1 MCLGQFCCFPF
12 SICSTPVLALH
23 DCDVADA
30 EGRVNVLE
38 YGEMWKSSFQCWDSR
53 WGGILLQWPVALEV
67 LLVSVN
73 GSVACVK
80 WKKSQ
85 LSQLLAIVSSHGQ
98 LTERIIC
105 SSGCFLQFFVVHTTM
120 RFSYFETHRAKLE
133 CMQLWIYF
141 VAVWWSGNVGPSLQ
155 TGSSLHQ
162 QSLLFRPPP
171 FCHLSDNKLI
181 LCYRWKELTF
191 FSQFAFP

>member
-38 YGEMWKSSFQCWDSR
+38 YGEMWKSSFQCWDSK

-80 WKKSQ
+80 WKESQ

-98 LTERIIC
+98 LTEGSFAPLDVFFSFSLSTQRWGLAILKHTEQNWSAC
-105 SSGCFLQFFVVHTTM
+105 NCGCISWQCD
-120 RFSYFETHRAKLE
+120 E
-133 CMQLWIYF
+133 
-141 VAVWWSGNVGPSLQ
+141 VGMWGLHYRREAHCI
-155 TGSSLHQ
+155 SSL
-162 QSLLFRPPP
+162 
-171 FCHLSDNKLI
+171 C
-181 LCYRWKELTF
+181 
-191 FSQFAFP
+191 FSAPLPSAICQIIN